1 MKAGHKDMA
10 ASSSI
15 AADTCRDLGVP
26 FLHIGIDTADKRYRS
41 VDDIKAHI
49 SRFFTTMGLG

>member
-1 MKAGHKDMA
+1 MGAT
-10 ASSSI
+10 SRI

-26 FLHIGIDTADKRYRS
+26 FLNIGMDMADKRWRS
-41 VDDIKAHI
+41 VDDIRAHI